1 MKFKSRSL
9 LQQINIEALYNTFL
23 GLQPKEQIYTLVGL
37 GVALLLLIGL
47 PLTLASS
54 KLGGLEKEI
63 IEGREQQRE
72 ILRELEAYQQIKGQL
87 NQLEKNISQ
96 GYDARL
102 TTTIDQLAEESGIKD
117 RIDNIKERGATS
129 TEIFDEISVDVR
141 LTKVTVPQL
150 MDYLYKI
157 EYHPTLFLKIQE
169 IQIKRRY
176 DNKQLLDVPIL
187 RVATY
192 RIQKPE
198 G

>member
-23 GLQPKEQIYTLVGL
+23 GLQPKEQIYALVGL
-37 GVALLLLIGL
+37 GVALLLLVGL
-47 PLTLASS
+47 PITLASS

-87 NQLEKNISQ
+87 NQLEKNISE

-129 TEIFDEISVDVR
+129 TEIFDEIAVDVR
-141 LTKVTVPQL
+141 MTKVTVPQL

-176 DNKQLLDVPIL
+176 DNKQLLDVPVL